1 MEGCILD
8 KQGTIQ
14 TISDILW
21 AMQLARDISKNN
33 K

>member
-1 MEGCILD
+1 MEGHILD

-21 AMQLARDISKNN
+21 AIQLSRNILKDDE
-33 K
+33 